1 MIDTHVHLQL
11 SQYNDDLVAVLDRA
25 AAAGVHTAIVPGTKL
40 KDSVAAAALA
50 ATYRD
55 AACSLYATVGI
66 HPTSAQTLT
75 DGVLK
80 TLAGLATEQRVVAIG
95 EIGLDYYWP
104 KRKNRGWTCAP
115 PEVQRDALRRQLALA
130 VQLDLPV
137 VIHDRDAH
145 EDILDILGAWKR
157 DDAHAAACAC
167 GVLHS
172 YAGGPEMLRDV
183 LDLGF
188 YIGMDGPVTFRKAQD
203 LHEVARMV
211 PLDRLL
217 LETDGPYLTPE
228 PHRGR
233 RNEPAYI
240 PLIATRI
247 AELKGLT
254 VEQIAQAT
262 TANAEALFG
271 LLRE

>member
-1 MIDTHVHLQL
+1 
-11 SQYNDDLVAVLDRA
+11 
-25 AAAGVHTAIVPGTKL
+25 
-40 KDSVAAAALA
+40 
-50 ATYRD
+50 
-55 AACSLYATVGI
+55 VGI

-75 DGVLK
+75 DDVLE
-80 TLAGLATEQRVVAIG
+80 TLAGLASKRQVVAIG

-115 PEVQRDALRRQLALA
+115 PEVQRDALRHQLALA
-130 VQLDLPV
+130 TDLDLPV

-145 EDILDILGAWKR
+145 EDTLEILGAWKR
-157 DDAHAAACAC
+157 ANPRAR

-172 YAGGPEMLRDV
+172 YAGGPDLLRDV

-188 YIGMDGPVTFRKAQD
+188 YIGIDGPVTFRKARD
-203 LHEVARMV
+203 LHAVARAV

-254 VEQIAQAT
+254 VKQIAEAT
-262 TANAEALFG
+262 IANAEALFG
-271 LLRE
+271 PFGQ

>member
-25 AAAGVHTAIVPGTKL
+25 AAAGVHTAIVPGTEL
-40 KDSVAAAALA
+40 KDSIAAAGLA

-55 AACSLYATVGI
+55 AMCSLYATVGI

-75 DGVLK
+75 DDVLE
-80 TLAGLATEQRVVAIG
+80 TLADLASEQRVVTIG

-104 KRKNRGWTCAP
+104 ERENRSWTCAP
-115 PEVQRDALRRQLALA
+115 PEVQRDALRHQLALA
-130 VQLDLPV
+130 TDLDLPV

-145 EDILDILGAWKR
+145 KDTLEILSRWKR
-157 DDAHAAACAC
+157 NNPGAR

-172 YAGGPEMLRDV
+172 YAGGPDLLRDV

-188 YIGMDGPVTFRKAQD
+188 YIGIDGPVTFRKAND
-203 LHEVARMV
+203 LHAVARLV

-247 AELKGLT
+247 AELKGQPA
-254 VEQIAQAT
+254 EEIAEAT

-271 LLRE
+271 LS

>member
-40 KDSVAAAALA
+40 KDSVAAAGLA

-66 HPTSAQTLT
+66 HPTSAQMLT
-75 DGVLK
+75 DDVLK
-80 TLAGLATEQRVVAIG
+80 TLADLATEQRVVAIG

-104 KRKNRGWTCAP
+104 KRKNRGWYCAP
-115 PEVQRDALRRQLALA
+115 PEVQRCALRHQLALA
-130 VQLDLPV
+130 AQLDLPV
-137 VIHDRDAH
+137 VVHDRDAH
-145 EDILDILGAWKR
+145 EDTLEILSAWR
-157 DDAHAAACAC
+157 MSNPRAR

-172 YAGGPEMLRDV
+172 YAGGPEMLQDV

-188 YIGMDGPVTFRKAQD
+188 YVGMDGPVTFRRAQD
-203 LHEVARMV
+203 LHEVARVV

-217 LETDGPYLTPE
+217 LETDGPYLTPA

-240 PLIATRI
+240 PLIVTRI
-247 AELKGLT
+247 AELKGLA
-254 VEQIAQAT
+254 VRQIAEAT
-262 TANAEALFG
+262 TANARALFG
-271 LLRE
+271 LLQK

>member
-11 SQYNDDLVAVLDRA
+11 SQYNNDLVAVLGRA
-25 AAAGVHTAIVPGTKL
+25 AAAGVHSAIVPGTTL
-40 KDSVAAAALA
+40 KDSVAAAGLA
-50 ATYRD
+50 D
-55 AACSLYATVGI
+55 AYQDTACGLCAAVGI
-66 HPTSAQTLT
+66 HPTTAHTLT
-75 DGVLK
+75 DDVLG
-80 TLAGLATEQRVVAIG
+80 TLAGLAAEQRVLAIG

-104 KRKNRGWTCAP
+104 KIENRGWICAP

-130 VQLDLPV
+130 ARLDLPV
-137 VIHDRDAH
+137 IIHDRDAH
-145 EDILDILGAWKR
+145 EDTLEILGAWR
-157 DDAHAAACAC
+157 RGNPGAR

-172 YAGGPEMLRDV
+172 YAGGPEMLQDV

-188 YIGMDGPVTFRKAQD
+188 YIGIDGPVTFRRAQA
-203 LHEVARMV
+203 LHEVARIV

-233 RNEPAYI
+233 RNEPAYV
-240 PLIATRI
+240 PLIAARI

-254 VEQIAQAT
+254 TEQIAEAT
-262 TANAEALFG
+262 TANAKALFG
-271 LLRE
+271 LLFRK

>member
-11 SQYNDDLVAVLDRA
+11 SQYNNDLVAVLDRA

-40 KDSVAAAALA
+40 KDSVAAAGLVT
-50 ATYRD
+50 TYRD

-66 HPTSAQTLT
+66 HPTSAHTLT
-75 DGVLK
+75 DDVLK
-80 TLAGLATEQRVVAIG
+80 TLADLATEQRVVAIG

-104 KRKNRGWTCAP
+104 KRKNRGWYCAP
-115 PEVQRDALRRQLALA
+115 PEVQRGALRHQLALA
-130 VQLDLPV
+130 AQLDLPV
-137 VIHDRDAH
+137 VVHDRDAH
-145 EDILDILGAWKR
+145 EDTLEILSAWR
-157 DDAHAAACAC
+157 MGNPRAR

-172 YAGGPEMLRDV
+172 YAGGPEMLQDV

-188 YIGMDGPVTFRKAQD
+188 YVGMDGPVTFRRAQD
-203 LHEVARMV
+203 LHEVARVV

-217 LETDGPYLTPE
+217 LETDGPYLTPA

-254 VEQIAQAT
+254 VRQIAEAT
-262 TANAEALFG
+262 TANAKALFG
-271 LLRE
+271 LLRK

>member
-11 SQYNDDLVAVLDRA
+11 PQYRDDLVAVLDRA
-25 AAAGVHTAIVPGTKL
+25 AAAGVHTAIVPGTRL
-40 KDSVAAAALA
+40 EDSFAAAGLA

-55 AACSLYATVGI
+55 SACSLYATVGI

-75 DGVLK
+75 DDVLE
-80 TLAGLATEQRVVAIG
+80 TLAGLASKQRVVAVG

-115 PEVQRDALRRQLALA
+115 PHVQRDALRHQLALA
-130 VQLDLPV
+130 TDLDLPV

-145 EDILDILGAWKR
+145 EDTLEILGAWQR
-157 DDAHAAACAC
+157 ANPHAR

-172 YAGGPEMLRDV
+172 YAGGPELLQEV

-203 LHEVARMV
+203 LHTVARAV

-240 PLIATRI
+240 PLIAARI

-254 VEQIAQAT
+254 VEQIAEAT
-262 TANAEALFG
+262 TANADALFG
-271 LLRE
+271 LFRQ

>member
-25 AAAGVHTAIVPGTKL
+25 SAAGVHAAIVPGTKL
-40 KDSVAAAALA
+40 KDSVAAAGLA
-50 ATYRD
+50 ATHRD
-55 AACSLYATVGI
+55 AMCSLYATVGI

-75 DGVLK
+75 NNVLER
-80 TLAGLATEQRVVAIG
+80 LAGLAAEQRVVAIG

-104 KRKNRGWTCAP
+104 KRKNRGWYCAP

-130 VQLDLPV
+130 ADLDLPV

-145 EDILDILGAWKR
+145 RDTLEILGAWKK
-157 DDAHAAACAC
+157 DNAHGRARAR

-172 YAGGPEMLRDV
+172 YAGGPELLQDV
-183 LDLGF
+183 LALGF
-188 YIGMDGPVTFRKAQD
+188 YIGVDGPVTFRQARD
-203 LHEVARMV
+203 LHEVTRVV

-254 VEQIAQAT
+254 VEQIAEAT
-262 TANAEALFG
+262 TTNAEDLFG
-271 LLRE
+271 LHRE

>member
-11 SQYNDDLVAVLDRA
+11 SQYKDDLMAVLDRA

-40 KDSVAAAALA
+40 EDSVAAAGLA

-55 AACSLYATVGI
+55 TACSLYATVGI

-75 DGVLK
+75 DDVLRA
-80 TLAGLATEQRVVAIG
+80 LAGLASQPRVVAIG

-104 KRKNRGWTCAP
+104 KKKNRGWYCAP
-115 PEVQRDALRRQLALA
+115 PDVQRDVLRHQLALA
-130 VQLDLPV
+130 TDFDLPV
-137 VIHDRDAH
+137 VVHDREAH
-145 EDILDILGAWKR
+145 EDTLEILGAWKR
-157 DDAHAAACAC
+157 DNPRAR

-172 YAGGPEMLRDV
+172 YSGGPELLQDV

-188 YIGMDGPVTFRKAQD
+188 YIGIDGPVTFRRAQD
-203 LHEVARMV
+203 LHAVARAV
-211 PLDRLL
+211 PLGRLL

-240 PLIATRI
+240 PLIAMRI
-247 AELKGLT
+247 AELKSLT
-254 VEQIAQAT
+254 VEQIAEAT